1 VTTLTIQELMRPL
14 DQFPRI
20 SAQALFHDV
29 MDALDQANAE
39 YLSGVSK
46 QRLLLVENSDGTI
59 LGKISPKD
67 VLRSLEPQYD
77 KINSFKDDIR
87 FGLPQLVETMK
98 RDFLLW
104 QDPLGDL
111 CRKAAEIRADKIMSR
126 PSPVQGVKI
135 SDRIDNA
142 FHLFATTGHDSLYVT
157 QDDEIIGLLRFT
169 DIYAAIRKTVQACA
183 AEQGKA

>member
-1 VTTLTIQELMRPL
+1 MTTLTIEELMRPL

-46 QRLLLVENSDGTI
+46 QRLLLVENNEGTI

-87 FGLPQLVETMK
+87 FGLPQLVESMK
-98 RDFLLW
+98 RDYLLW

-111 CRKAAEIRADKIMSR
+111 CRKAGEIRADRIMSR
-126 PSPVQGVKI
+126 PGPVQSIKV

-157 QDDEIIGLLRFT
+157 RDDEIIGVLRFS
-169 DIYAAIRKTVQACA
+169 DIYSAVKKIVQACA
-183 AEQGKA
+183 PRQKET